1 MSRPANAL
9 GKLKIHDTAF
19 APLTLERAAIT
30 DQLITSSLLFALQ
43 REGEDA

>member
-9 GKLKIHDTAF
+9 GKLKIHDTVF